1 MSENI
6 FKKRLEKLRAQMQEE
21 GVDIF
26 LVSHAD
32 EHNSEYVGAADMDIA
47 FICGFT
53 GENTTVVVTKDASK
67 VWADGRYYIMAR
79 EQTAG
84 SGTELFEMGKEGVP
98 SVEEYLREIAKD
110 GDVFATNG
118 RKVTLALSRGY
129 EKAFKGKKVEV
140 RYGLDLISRLWND
153 RPAKAAEPLWILEDA
168 YSGKKA
174 GEKLAAVRDHM
185 EEAGAE
191 GFLLTDLTDI
201 AWLLNL
207 RGNDIECTPVF
218 YSYVWM
224 TENVTILYLQKS
236 AIDPEVEKYL
246 TDMGVIVKPYNE
258 IYNELPNAN
267 VRSVLLD
274 PEIVNAE
281 LVEKLGTDVRLV
293 EEKNCTERMKA
304 VKNPVEVENT
314 KKAHLVDAVAMCRFL
329 YQIKAGVIDVEA
341 YDEYTIGEL
350 LYRLREQGED
360 YIEPSFGT
368 IAAYGKNA
376 ALMHYAASREKKS
389 PLHKKGFL
397 LVDSGGTYMTGTTD
411 ITRTIVLGD
420 ITPQQK
426 RDFTLVLKAAM
437 RLKMAKFPLGEAPQ
451 LLDVLSR
458 GIMWQYGLDYRCGTG
473 HGVGH
478 ISSVHEGP
486 NAFRSK
492 INSMADILPLE
503 PGVITTDEPGL
514 YYEGEDGY
522 GIRTENE
529 LLCVL
534 DEKTEYGQFCRFEN
548 ITLVP
553 IDLDGIDVSMLSEE
567 ERHELNNYHAKVYE
581 AVAPRLNADE
591 AKWLKEATRAI

>member
-1 MSENI
+1 
-6 FKKRLEKLRAQMQEE
+6 
-21 GVDIF
+21 
-26 LVSHAD
+26 
-32 EHNSEYVGAADMDIA
+32 
-47 FICGFT
+47 
-53 GENTTVVVTKDASK
+53 
-67 VWADGRYYIMAR
+67 
-79 EQTAG
+79 
-84 SGTELFEMGKEGVP
+84 
-98 SVEEYLREIAKD
+98 
-110 GDVFATNG
+110 
-118 RKVTLALSRGY
+118 
-129 EKAFKGKKVEV
+129 
-140 RYGLDLISRLWND
+140 
-153 RPAKAAEPLWILEDA
+153 
-168 YSGKKA
+168 
-174 GEKLAAVRDHM
+174 
-185 EEAGAE
+185 
-191 GFLLTDLTDI
+191 
-201 AWLLNL
+201 
-207 RGNDIECTPVF
+207 
-218 YSYVWM
+218 
-224 TENVTILYLQKS
+224 
-236 AIDPEVEKYL
+236 
-246 TDMGVIVKPYNE
+246 
-258 IYNELPNAN
+258 
-267 VRSVLLD
+267 
-274 PEIVNAE
+274 
-281 LVEKLGTDVRLV
+281 
-293 EEKNCTERMKA
+293 
-304 VKNPVEVENT
+304 
-314 KKAHLVDAVAMCRFL
+314 
-329 YQIKAGVIDVEA
+329 
-341 YDEYTIGEL
+341 
-350 LYRLREQGED
+350 
-360 YIEPSFGT
+360 
-368 IAAYGKNA
+368 
-376 ALMHYAASREKKS
+376 
-389 PLHKKGFL
+389 
-397 LVDSGGTYMTGTTD
+397 MTGTTD